1 MIAKER
7 EHIIYGWKA
16 QVESESLIPTSLDR
30 EWSQSAEGISKSNTY
45 TTG

>member
-7 EHIIYGWKA
+7 EHIMYEWKA

-30 EWSQSAEGISKSNTY
+30 GKRHFKK
-45 TTG
+45 